1 MKNRIS
7 MYVMAGFVFVL
18 CYPLIFIVLGALM
31 GEEELFSHLSPVLV
45 PDVPGFASWPLL
57 PERWSTKGFLT
68 LLVGD
73 TGYFQYFWNSMK
85 ICIGVLLGQCLVSVP
100 GAWAFARYEFWGKRI
115 LFTLYIVFM
124 LLPFQVLMLPSYFV
138 LRELSLL
145 DTLWAI
151 ILPGVFST
159 LPVFLLY
166 NFFKGI
172 PEEVMEAGRMDGA
185 SELQLFF
192 RIGVPMGLPGISAV
206 MILQFLEYWNLIE
219 QPMIFLEDASK
230 QPLSLYM
237 PNIQIDNISLALAAA
252 VVTLIPSYLVF
263 TLGQKSLQS
272 GIAAIGVK
280 K

>member
-7 MYVMAGFVFVL
+7 MYFMAGFVFVL
-18 CYPLIFIVLGALM
+18 CYPLIFIVLGSLM

-45 PDVPGFASWPLL
+45 PDVPGFASWPLM
-57 PERWSTKGFLT
+57 PESWSTKGFLT

-85 ICIGVLLGQCLVSVP
+85 ICFGVLLGQCLVSVP

-159 LPVFLLY
+159 LPAFLLY

-192 RIGVPMGLPGISAV
+192 RIGVPMGLPGVSAV

-272 GIAAIGVK
+272 GIAAIGMK

>member
-1 MKNRIS
+1 MKNRIR
-7 MYVMAGFVFVL
+7 MYFMAGFVFVL
-18 CYPLIFIVLGALM
+18 CYPLIFIVLGSLM

-85 ICIGVLLGQCLVSVP
+85 ICFGVLLGQCLVSVP

-159 LPVFLLY
+159 LPAFLLY

-185 SELQLFF
+185 GELQLFF

-272 GIAAIGVK
+272 GIAAIGMK

>member
-1 MKNRIS
+1 MKKKIGIY
-7 MYVMAGFVFVL
+7 MMAGFVFVL
-18 CYPLIFIVLGALM
+18 CYPLIFIVLGSLM
-31 GEEELFSHLSPVLV
+31 GETELVTYLAPVLV

-57 PERWSTKGFLT
+57 PESWSTKGFLT

-85 ICIGVLLGQCLVSVP
+85 ICFGVLLGQCLVSVP
-100 GAWAFARYEFWGKRI
+100 GAWAFARYEFWGKEI

-192 RIGVPMGLPGISAV
+192 RIGVPMGLPGVSAV
-206 MILQFLEYWNLIE
+206 MILLFLEYWNLIE

-237 PNIQIDNISLALAAA
+237 PNIQIENISLALAAA

>member
-57 PERWSTKGFLT
+57 PESWSTKGFLT

-85 ICIGVLLGQCLVSVP
+85 ICFGVLLGQCLVSVP

-185 SELQLFF
+185 GEMQLFF

-219 QPMIFLEDASK
+219 QPMIFLEDAAK

-272 GIAAIGVK
+272 GIAAIGMK

>member
-1 MKNRIS
+1 MRRKIS
-7 MYVMAGFVFVL
+7 IYMMAGFVFVL
-18 CYPLIFIVLGALM
+18 CYPLIFIVLGSLM
-31 GEEELFSHLSPVLV
+31 REEELITHLTPVLV

-57 PERWSTKGFLT
+57 PESWSTKGFLT

-85 ICIGVLLGQCLVSVP
+85 ICFGVLLGQCLVSVP
-100 GAWAFARYEFWGKRI
+100 GAWAFERYEFWGKRI

-172 PEEVMEAGRMDGA
+172 PEEVLEAGRIDGA
-185 SELQLFF
+185 GEMQLFF

-206 MILQFLEYWNLIE
+206 TVLQFLEYWNIIE
-219 QPMIFLEDASK
+219 QPMIFLENPAK
-230 QPLSLYM
+230 LPLSFYM
-237 PNIQIDNISLALAAA
+237 PNIQIENISLALAAA
-252 VVTLIPSYLVF
+252 VVTMLPSYLVF
-263 TLGQKSLQS
+263 ALGQKSLQN
-272 GIAAIGVK
+272 GIAAIGMK

>member
-85 ICIGVLLGQCLVSVP
+85 ICFGVLLGQCLVSVP

-159 LPVFLLY
+159 LPAFLLY

-185 SELQLFF
+185 GELQLFF

-272 GIAAIGVK
+272 GIAAIGMK

>member
-7 MYVMAGFVFVL
+7 MYFMAGFVFFL

-45 PDVPGFASWPLL
+45 PDVPGFASWPLM

-85 ICIGVLLGQCLVSVP
+85 ICFGVLLGQCLVSVP
-100 GAWAFARYEFWGKRI
+100 GAWAFARYEFWGKEI

-124 LLPFQVLMLPSYFV
+124 MLPFQVLMLPSYFV
-138 LRELSLL
+138 LRELALL

-166 NFFKGI
+166 NFFRGI

-192 RIGVPMGLPGISAV
+192 RIGVPMGLPGVSAV

-219 QPMIFLEDASK
+219 QPMIFLENASK

>member
-7 MYVMAGFVFVL
+7 MYFMAGFVFVL

-45 PDVPGFASWPLL
+45 PDVPGFASWPLM
-57 PERWSTKGFLT
+57 PESWSTKGFLT

-85 ICIGVLLGQCLVSVP
+85 ICFGVLLGQCLVSVP
-100 GAWAFARYEFWGKRI
+100 GAWAFARYEFWGKEI

-145 DTLWAI
+145 DTLWSI

-192 RIGVPMGLPGISAV
+192 RIGVPMGLPGVSAV
-206 MILQFLEYWNLIE
+206 MILLFLEYWNLIE

-237 PNIQIDNISLALAAA
+237 PNIQIENISLALAAA

>member
-1 MKNRIS
+1 
-7 MYVMAGFVFVL
+7 
-18 CYPLIFIVLGALM
+18 
-31 GEEELFSHLSPVLV
+31 
-45 PDVPGFASWPLL
+45 
-57 PERWSTKGFLT
+57 
-68 LLVGD
+68 
-73 TGYFQYFWNSMK
+73 MK
-85 ICIGVLLGQCLVSVP
+85 ICFGVLLGQCLVSVP

-159 LPVFLLY
+159 LPAFLLY

-172 PEEVMEAGRMDGA
+172 PEEVMEAGRLDGA
-185 SELQLFF
+185 GETQLFF

-272 GIAAIGVK
+272 GIAAIGMK

>member
-7 MYVMAGFVFVL
+7 MYVMAGFVFFL

-31 GEEELFSHLSPVLV
+31 GEEELFFHLSPVLV
-45 PDVPGFASWPLL
+45 PDVPGFASWPLM

-85 ICIGVLLGQCLVSVP
+85 ICFGVLLGQCLVSVP
-100 GAWAFARYEFWGKRI
+100 GAWAFARYEFWGKEI

-159 LPVFLLY
+159 LPAFLLY

-185 SELQLFF
+185 GELQLFF

-219 QPMIFLEDASK
+219 QPMIFLENASK

-272 GIAAIGVK
+272 GIAAIGMK

>member
-7 MYVMAGFVFVL
+7 MYFMAGFVFFL

-57 PERWSTKGFLT
+57 PESWSTKGFLT

-85 ICIGVLLGQCLVSVP
+85 ICFGVLLGQCLVSVP

-272 GIAAIGVK
+272 GIAAIGMK